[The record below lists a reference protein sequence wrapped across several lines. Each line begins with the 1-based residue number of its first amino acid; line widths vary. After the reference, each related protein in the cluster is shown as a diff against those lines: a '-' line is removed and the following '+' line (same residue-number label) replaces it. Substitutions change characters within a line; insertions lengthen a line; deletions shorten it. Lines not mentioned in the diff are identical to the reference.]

1 MWDNKLKAVTF
12 SFDDGVQQDKRLMEI
27 FNKYGLKCTFNFN
40 SGRFGVSSVWQ
51 GVDHTK
57 FRADEMVEVYS
68 GHEIAGHTVS
78 HPTLTLID
86 DDEKVIWEV
95 EHDRKTLSEV
105 MGYEVVGMAY
115 PNGGVNND
123 DRVEALIRGNTG
135 IKYARTIT
143 STYSFDL
150 QDNLLRFNPTI
161 GVGGADCK
169 KLFELGEEFI
179 ALKPDSPKL
188 FYIWGHSYSFDV
200 SNTWD
205 KFEEFCKLISGKDDI
220 YYGTNREVFGL

>member
-1 MWDNKLKAVTF
+1 MWNGKLKAVTF
-12 SFDDGVQQDKRLMEI
+12 SFDDGVQQDKRLKGI
-27 FNKYGLKCTFNFN
+27 FDKYGLKCTFNFN
-40 SGRFGVSSVWQ
+40 SGRFGVAGTWQ

-57 FRADEMVEVYS
+57 FRADEMVEVYK
-68 GHEIAGHTVS
+68 GHEIAGHTVN
-78 HPTLTLID
+78 HYTLPTLS
-86 DDEKVIWEV
+86 DEEVIWQV

-123 DRVEALIRGNTG
+123 DRVEALIRANTG

-150 QDNLLRFNPTI
+150 QENLLRFNPTI
-161 GVGGADCK
+161 GVGSRDCT

-179 ALKPDSPKL
+179 SLKPESPKL

-200 SNTWD
+200 SDTWD
-205 KFEEFCKLISGKDDI
+205 KFEEFCQMISNRDDI
-220 YYGTNREVFGL
+220 FYGTNREVFGL

>member
-12 SFDDGVQQDKRLMEI
+12 SFDDGVQQDKRLKAI
-27 FNKYGLKCTFNFN
+27 FDKYGLKCTFNFN
-40 SGRFGVSSVWQ
+40 SGRFGVSGVWQ

-169 KLFELGEEFI
+169 RLFELGEEFI

>member
-1 MWDNKLKAVTF
+1 MWNGKLKAVTF
-12 SFDDGVQQDKRLMEI
+12 SFDDGVQQDKRLIEMLD
-27 FNKYGLKCTFNFN
+27 KYGLKCTFNFN
-40 SGRFGVSSVWQ
+40 SGRFGVSGTWQ

-57 FRADEMVEVYS
+57 FRADEMAEVYK

-78 HPTLTLID
+78 HPTLTLIE

-105 MGYEVVGMAY
+105 MGYEVIGMAY

-123 DRVEALIRGNTG
+123 DRVEALIRANTG

-143 STYSFDL
+143 HSYSFDL
-150 QDNLLRFNPTI
+150 QENLLRFNPT
-161 GVGGADCK
+161 VGSTEYD
-169 KLFELGEEFI
+169 KLFALGNEFI
-179 ALKPDSPKL
+179 ALKPDTPKL

-200 SNTWD
+200 TGSWD
-205 KFEEFCKLISGKDDI
+205 RFEEFCALISGRDDI
-220 YYGTNREVFGL
+220 FYGTNREVFGL

>member
-1 MWDNKLKAVTF
+1 MWNGKLKAVTF
-12 SFDDGVQQDKRLMEI
+12 SFDDGVQQDKRLKAI
-27 FNKYGLKCTFNFN
+27 FDKYNLKCTFNFN
-40 SGRFGVSSVWQ
+40 SGRFGVSGIWQ

-68 GHEIAGHTVS
+68 GHEIAGHSVS
-78 HPTLTLID
+78 HPTLTLIE

-123 DRVEALIRGNTG
+123 DRVEALIRANTG

-143 STYSFDL
+143 SSYSFDL

-161 GVGGADCK
+161 GVGGEDYS

-200 SNTWD
+200 TDTWD
-205 KFEEFCKLISGKDDI
+205 KFEEFCKMISGKDDI
-220 YYGTNREVFGL
+220 FYGTNREVFEL

>member
-1 MWDNKLKAVTF
+1 MWNGKLKAVTF
-12 SFDDGVQQDKRLMEI
+12 SFDDGVQQDKRLKAI
-27 FNKYGLKCTFNFN
+27 FDKYGLKCTFNFN
-40 SGRFGVSSVWQ
+40 SGRFGVSGMWQ

-68 GHEIAGHTVS
+68 GHEIAGHTVN
-78 HPTLTLID
+78 HPTLPLIED
-86 DDEKVIWEV
+86 DQKVIWEV

-123 DRVEALIRGNTG
+123 DRVEALIRKNTG

-143 STYSFDL
+143 SSYSFDL
-150 QDNLLRFNPTI
+150 QENLLRFNPTI
-161 GVGGADCK
+161 GVGGKDCT

-179 ALKPDSPKL
+179 ALKPDTPKL

-200 SNTWD
+200 SDTWD
-205 KFEEFCKLISGKDDI
+205 KFEEFCKMISGKDDI
-220 YYGTNREVFGL
+220 FYGTNREVFGL

>member
-1 MWDNKLKAVTF
+1 MWNNKLKAVTF
-12 SFDDGVQQDKRLMEI
+12 SFDDGVQQDKRLIAMLD
-27 FNKYGLKCTFNFN
+27 KYGLKCTFNFN
-40 SGRFGVSSVWQ
+40 SGRFGVQGTWQ

-57 FRADEMVEVYS
+57 FRADEMVEVYK
-68 GHEIAGHTVS
+68 GHEIAGHTV
-78 HPTLTLID
+78 HHYTLPTLS
-86 DDEKVIWEV
+86 DEDVIWEV

-123 DRVEALIRGNTG
+123 DRVEALIRANTG

-143 STYSFDL
+143 HSYSFDL
-150 QDNLLRFNPTI
+150 QENLLRFDPT
-161 GVGGADCK
+161 VGSTEYG
-169 KLFELGEEFI
+169 KLFELGNEFI

-200 SNTWD
+200 TDSWD
-205 KFEEFCKLISGKDDI
+205 RFEEFCKLISGKDDI
-220 YYGTNREVFGL
+220 FYGTNREVFGL

>member
-40 SGRFGVSSVWQ
+40 SGRFGVSGVWQ

-179 ALKPDSPKL
+179 TLKPDSPKL